1 MRSRGSVSFFFFFKH
16 LHFFWRKLII
26 CPSRKKHQWL
36 YTGVTKLDK
45 AMWELDEVWWS
56 DQWLESMSSWR
67 LQEWKLQK
75 NVRKKWDLQ
84 TSTHLCS
91 RQEATL
97 AATSKTQPN
106 LLLNCWLTGWIVGN
120 VGARLWRRMFGI
132 KIRYLWFCFLDLDF
146 FFDCCSKNISQF
158 YLTLILNPRFLFSGT
173 DSSLSWC
180 KCNH

>member
-1 MRSRGSVSFFFFFKH
+1 MIIHRSYQVGQSHVGDGWSLIKWSVN
-16 LHFFWRKLII
+16 W
-26 CPSRKKHQWL
+26 
-36 YTGVTKLDK
+36 VDV
-45 AMWELDEVWWS
+45 ELKTTRMEI
-56 DQWLESMSSWR
+56 
-67 LQEWKLQK
+67 LQK
-75 NVRKKWDLQ
+75 NVWKKWDLQ
-84 TSTHLCS
+84 TSPHLCS

-97 AATSKTQPN
+97 AATSKTKPK